1 MIGDPRLEP
10 AMAAIVAGGVVGI
23 PTDTVYGIG
32 CDPRAAAAVE
42 RIYAIKGRPA
52 DLELG
57 LLAADLEQVCR
68 VAVMGAGALRLA
80 AAFWPGPLSLV
91 VPVREPRSLAV
102 PRAGDTVSVRVP
114 DHGLLCDLL
123 RRTGPLATSSANRH
137 GDPACTNA
145 AEVEARLGAELDVI
159 LDGGPAEGRAS
170 TIIDLA
176 QATPRV
182 LRSGPLTDEQLR
194 PYLRD

>member
-52 DLELG
+52 DIELG

-68 VAVMGAGALRLA
+68 VAVMGAGALRLETA
-80 AAFWPGPLSLV
+80 LPG
-91 VPVREPRSLAV
+91 RPR
-102 PRAGDTVSVRVP
+102 PRAP
-114 DHGLLCDLL
+114 KP
-123 RRTGPLATSSANRH
+123 RR
-137 GDPACTNA
+137 PA
-145 AEVEARLGAELDVI
+145 R
-159 LDGGPAEGRAS
+159 R
-170 TIIDLA
+170 
-176 QATPRV
+176 
-182 LRSGPLTDEQLR
+182 
-194 PYLRD
+194 